1 MKRKD
6 IINTI
11 IDEQKKIVANLEVSV
26 ERYEHASDL
35 DEDGTIDPD
44 DLSQQTQYRDMLLRF
59 TQLLD
64 KAKKELEYLINETE
78 EEHKII
84 EDGTLIETDK
94 AYIFIGIS
102 VPKFN
107 INDKVVYAISVEAP
121 VYANIKGKNIGDSI
135 EFNQQEMKINS
146 IA

>member
-107 INDKVVYAISVEAP
+107 INDKVVYTISVEAP
-121 VYANIKGKNIGDSI
+121 VYSKVKGKNIGDSI
-135 EFNQQEMKINS
+135 EFNQQEMKIIS

>member
-121 VYANIKGKNIGDSI
+121 VYSKVKGKNIGDSI
-135 EFNQQEMKINS
+135 EFNQQEMKIIS

>member
-59 TQLLD
+59 KQLLD

-121 VYANIKGKNIGDSI
+121 VYSKVKGKNIGDSI
-135 EFNQQEMKINS
+135 EFNQQEMKIIS